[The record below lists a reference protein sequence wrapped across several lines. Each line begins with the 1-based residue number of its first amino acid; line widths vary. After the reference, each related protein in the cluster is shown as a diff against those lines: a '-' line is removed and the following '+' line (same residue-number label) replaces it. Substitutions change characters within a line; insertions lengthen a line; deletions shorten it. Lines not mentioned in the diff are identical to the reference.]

1 MKCPTRTMVFPISH
15 NNIINIIQ
23 LGYGK
28 RHRQQSSKI
37 HNTWILNRI
46 KRGYIEMEGEKEVTI
61 LLLTDRDGREHPMRL
76 NKQTAQEIIEI
87 MRNVK

>member
-1 MKCPTRTMVFPISH
+1 MGRGIDNRVVKSTTPGSLT
-15 NNIINIIQ
+15 
-23 LGYGK
+23 G
-28 RHRQQSSKI
+28 
-37 HNTWILNRI
+37 LNVD
-46 KRGYIEMEGEKEVTI
+46 IEMEGEKEVTI